1 MNWEEFI
8 KQELNED
15 YMKSLS
21 KFITN
26 ERLTKKIYPA
36 KENVF
41 NVFKQSF
48 ENIKVVII
56 GQDPYPNEGE
66 AHGYAFSTLNEL
78 KTPKSLQI
86 IQKAIEKDIYNGLN
100 VNSRNNLEYLVNQGV
115 FLLNRILTVE
125 NKKPLSHKNIG
136 WEIFTNKVIQELD
149 KHKNNLVF
157 LLFGKEAQII
167 KDLISERHY
176 IIETEHPAASAYA
189 GREWNF
195 NDCFYRCNEFLKSQ
209 NLKEIEW

>member
-1 MNWEEFI
+1 MSWETFI
-8 KQELNED
+8 NKELNED

-26 ERLTKKIYPA
+26 ERLTKKIYPT
-36 KENVF
+36 KENVL
-41 NVFKQSF
+41 NVFKQEF

-56 GQDPYPNEGE
+56 AQDPYSNEGE

-86 IQKAIEKDIYNGLN
+86 IQKAIEQDIYNGLKLD
-100 VNSRNNLEYLVNQGV
+100 SKNNLEYLVNQGV
-115 FLLNRILTVE
+115 FLLNKILTVE

-136 WEIFTNKVIQELD
+136 WETFTNKVIQELD

-157 LLFGKEAQII
+157 LLFGKEAHII
-167 KDLISERHY
+167 KNLISERHY
-176 IIETEHPAASAYA
+176 VIETEHPAASAYA
-189 GREWNF
+189 GRQWVYN
-195 NDCFYRCNEFLKSQ
+195 NCFSKCNEFLKSQ